1 MSAPHVDAEVFIV
14 RIWREATER
23 DRAPPWRGQVEH
35 LASQRRLGF
44 TSLCALCR
52 FVAKAAGLER
62 QPPDAGEP
70 QVSPAPAPK
79 PKRTRR

>member
-52 FVAKAAGLER
+52 FVAKAAGSSGSRPTL
-62 QPPDAGEP
+62 A
-70 QVSPAPAPK
+70 S
-79 PKRTRR
+79 RR